1 MVVKSSVLFVMLE
14 LLIQEEIM
22 EMELEAAGSAMK
34 LFAQK
39 HISMKQSVFLLLIH
53 SLGLLPF

>member
-1 MVVKSSVLFVMLE
+1 MLE